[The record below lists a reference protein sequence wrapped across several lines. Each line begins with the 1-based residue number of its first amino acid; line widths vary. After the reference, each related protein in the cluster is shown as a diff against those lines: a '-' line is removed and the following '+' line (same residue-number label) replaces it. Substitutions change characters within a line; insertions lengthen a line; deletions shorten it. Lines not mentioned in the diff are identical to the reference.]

1 MIGFVK
7 FVLAPAG
14 LRGASLAISGSRAG
28 GVGVLNAE
36 LAADFAAVLSE
47 LAVLAAHA
55 RGRFGLKVDGLEA
68 SQADALRPFVARGL
82 RWLILDLESV
92 SACTADIDALRRAG
106 VKVLAEVRRPDAG
119 GAPLD
124 CLDGLLLKG
133 NEAGGFVGE
142 DSSFILL
149 QKWLGRTG
157 LPLYLRGGLTPHVAA
172 ACSAV
177 GVAGG
182 VLDSQLLLMD
192 EVELPAGL
200 RTLLGNLSGSETV
213 AVGDGER
220 GEYFRI
226 LVRPG
231 HAAARTLVARGDGL
245 GFAAL
250 QPLIA
255 AEAMGWS
262 DPVAGLLPI
271 GQDAC
276 FAAPW
281 RKQYHHVAAVL
292 QAIDA
297 AIEDHLRTAVAARP
311 IFADAPLAQSLKLR
325 LPIVQGPMTR
335 VSDSAD
341 FAAAIAEGGAL
352 PMVAFALLKGAPLD
366 RLLAD
371 TRKLLGDR
379 PWGIG
384 LLGFAPQALLDE
396 QLASAT
402 AFGPSYAIIA
412 GGRPDQA
419 VRLEAAGVPTFL
431 HVPSANLIPLF
442 LQEGARRF
450 IFEGRECGGHIGPL
464 SSFVLW
470 SAMVDRLTAELAKNT
485 VPGHEI
491 ELLFAGGI
499 HDAASSAMV
508 QVLVAPLVARGAKVG
523 ILMGSAYLFTE
534 EIVAS
539 GAIVPQFQ
547 REVIDCERTVNLE
560 SGPGHASR
568 CAYTPFAQDFFRM
581 RIEHRENGMPADESR
596 ALLDDLILGRLR
608 IASKGRTRRGLDAEL
623 ESLSAIEQRAEG
635 MYMLGQVA
643 TLRSQVTRIEALHR
657 EVTEG
662 AAALLQGRLDAIE
675 TPVLAPD
682 APADIAIVGI
692 ASVLPKA
699 NTTREYWQNILDKV
713 DAITEIPSHRWDWR
727 LYFDADRTAKDKI
740 YSKWGGFLDDMVFD
754 PMRYGMPPKSIT
766 SVDPMQLMA
775 LEVARQTIEDA
786 GYHEKAFDRE
796 RASVIVGASG
806 GTGDVGSQ
814 YGLRSELPRFNGALP
829 AEVADRLPEWTEDSF
844 AGILLNVIAGR
855 VANRLNFGGVNF
867 TTDAACASSL
877 AAIYQGVTEL
887 VAGRS
892 DFVIAGGVDTVQGP
906 FGYLCFSKTQALS
919 PRGRCSTFDAA
930 GDGIVISEGIAMV
943 ALKRLA
949 DAERD
954 GDRIYAV
961 IKGVGGGSDGNA
973 KGLTAPLPAGQ
984 LRAMRRAYEMAGF
997 GPASVGLFEAHGTGT
1012 VAGDSA
1018 ELQST
1023 TELIGKDGVA
1033 PRQAAIGS
1041 VKTMIGHTK
1050 ATAGIAGMIK
1060 AALALHHRV
1069 LPPHR
1074 GVDKPNPIL
1083 TAPGSPLYLLD
1094 QPMPWLEPG
1103 DVPRRAAASA
1113 FGFGGTNFHV
1123 VMEEYRG
1130 EFRESRRTATT
1141 ERWPAELLLWSE
1153 TDASALVGRLAG
1165 LRADLERHPGVEL
1178 RDLAASLASRWSVNR
1193 ETVAIVAKDRAD
1205 LLLKLGLALAR
1216 LGGDARPLPP
1226 GVHHGVR
1233 AEAPG
1238 KLAVLFPG
1246 QGSQYTGM
1254 LRELALHFPVCA
1266 ETLSE
1271 ADAVLRAPFARR
1283 FGDAARLS
1291 RFIFPR
1297 AAYSEHDKAGAR
1309 KELTATD
1316 VAQPALG
1323 AVEVAMFRLA
1333 RSLGIAPD
1341 MVAGHSYGEFVAL
1354 FAGGA
1359 IDFEALMTLSAA
1371 RGRFIVDAARA
1382 EGAELGTMAAVQ
1394 APREAVEAAIAD
1406 IDGVLIANHNAPM
1419 QSIISGSR
1427 AGVATASAQLAKAG
1441 FDVAEIPVAAA
1452 FHSGLVKPAQR
1463 ELAALIEATP
1473 WKPVRVPVYSNT
1485 TARPHAA
1492 EVGKTRKQM
1501 AEHLVRPVEFVSEI
1515 EAMYQDGARV
1525 FLEVGPKAILSKL
1538 IAKILAERPHQA
1550 ISIDDGGGLSGLLGA
1565 LGQLAGAGIAVD
1577 LRPLFERR
1585 SCRIGNPEQ
1594 LESLVR
1600 TTASP
1605 KHAWMLNGSYARRA
1619 EEPQRQIGVTLEQ
1632 ASAQP
1637 PSPPVESTAAAPVDV
1652 PAVRPESVATNLSGT
1667 LSAPRARGAATTRA
1681 MPFTRSS
1688 KEGRMDQRRP
1698 APGGGDPAVMAEYFE
1713 TMRQFLDTQERVMAA
1728 YMTGEPAG
1736 VARALPRP
1744 RTAQALPTPRYA
1756 DSVAAVP
1763 VIASEPAVDAAAA
1776 RAASSQP
1783 VAARPV
1789 APAHGGNGSTPP
1801 SGANGSYAAHGV
1813 NGVNGI
1819 HGANGANGAH
1829 GANGANG
1836 AHGANGANGANGVH
1850 LAGAANGSAAAISTA
1865 APTAANGAAKAKE
1878 KSGGEL
1884 SRDKLT
1890 DMLLSIV
1897 EEKTGYPR
1905 DMVGLDQSLESDL
1918 GIDSIK
1924 RIEVVGAMLQAL
1936 PERYREALSAS
1947 RSKLNTQATLEGMLS
1962 MMSAAGA
1969 EGAASLPFEV
1979 AGTETQAEQSL
1990 PSRHVVAAEA
2000 EPITASALRRITP
2013 GHFLVTEDRLGLATQ
2028 LMSLLMDRGCTSTL
2042 VAGEALAGEE
2052 QLAAW
2057 IAGPGAGLGTI
2068 AGVVHLAAAGT
2079 SWEAADAPMATWRGQ
2094 LFRHEKSL
2102 FLLLRAFAA
2111 KMADD
2116 AHVLSLSTLGGSFGR
2131 DTASPR
2137 GLSLQGG
2144 GVGLLKSLREERPT
2158 LRVKAVDVDPGAP
2171 LPRLAAELMQE
2182 LELVGGRQEV
2192 GYPDGVRTVFRTVAA
2207 PSPDAAVSARRKL
2220 DGLVVLATGGARGIT
2235 AETLREL
2242 AQSGNV
2248 LILTGRSPL
2257 VAEPEALA
2265 ACADADKVRK
2275 HFIAQV
2281 RSGAAKLTPADIQR
2295 KTAAVMAGREMRA
2308 NIGDFRERG
2317 ATVEY
2322 HDVDVLDECALA
2334 HLIADVESRHAP
2346 INGIVHGAGV
2356 IEDKLLADKTGESWS
2371 RVVETKVLGL
2381 LLLQRHLKPQSLR
2394 FLSVFSSVA
2403 GRFGNSGQSD
2413 YATANELMNRLC
2425 CQLRDQWRGQV
2436 EVSALCWGPWG
2447 PTQFG
2452 AGMVTAET
2460 EAKFAAKGVALV
2472 SATAGRQLFVDAVT
2486 RAPGGPV
2493 EIVCGQG
2500 PWEAHEAA
2508 VGAIER
2514 AGPMA
2519 LADLLG
2525 PIIGSAALSTLPTGE
2540 QLLAVSVDARH
2551 RYLDQHRIDGVP
2563 VLPAAAAMA
2572 MMGDAARTLW
2582 PGWKVVET
2590 RDFRLIKGVEMKD
2603 AARTVQVAIQPPP
2616 YGSSEG
2622 FEVTA
2627 TIRSELG
2634 AGRFLVHYRAV
2645 VRLEQLVQ
2653 GEFARTPALH
2663 AAKKLSV
2670 AAAYDELL
2678 FHGPCFQVIEA
2689 IDGLS
2694 ERGSVSRVR
2703 PSRPTQ
2709 WLSGVSEAH
2718 DQWTF
2723 DPALVDAAA
2732 QMALLWARSL
2742 RGESCLPARFGRIV
2756 RLREQLPPRMTMEF
2770 ELIPSAD
2777 PSVVR
2782 ANVYFLDTGGQ
2793 VVLLIEEMECIAS
2806 AALNRLGGT
2815 AKKGAVAL
2823 PA

>member
-1 MIGFVK
+1 MPEFVK
-7 FVLAPAG
+7 FVFAPAG
-14 LRGASLAISGSRAG
+14 LRGASLAIAGSRAG

-36 LAADFAAVLSE
+36 LEDDFTL
-47 LAVLAAHA
+47 VLAELSTLATHA
-55 RGRFGLKVDGLEA
+55 RGPFGLRIETLEPARLEA
-68 SQADALRPFVARGL
+68 LHPFVARGL
-82 RWLILDLESV
+82 AWLILDLEALPGCAAEV
-92 SACTADIDALRRAG
+92 GALRQSG
-106 VKVLAEVRRPDAG
+106 LKVLAEVRTPEGDPA
-119 GAPLD
+119 ALE
-124 CLDGLLLKG
+124 LADGLLLKG
-133 NEAGGFVGE
+133 NEAGGYVGE

-182 VLDSQLLLMD
+182 ALESQLLLMD
-192 EVELPAGL
+192 EVSLSPAL
-200 RTLLGNLSGSETV
+200 QTLIGNLSGSETV

-220 GEYFRI
+220 GEYFRL

-231 HAAARTLVARGDGL
+231 HGAARSLVARGEGL
-245 GFAAL
+245 GFAGL
-250 QPLIA
+250 KPLVS
-255 AEAMGWS
+255 AEAPGWS
-262 DPVAGLLPI
+262 DPAVGLLPI

-281 RKQYHHVAAVL
+281 RKQYRHLAAVL
-292 QAIDA
+292 KAIDS
-297 AIEDHLRTAVAARP
+297 AIDTHLRTAVAART
-311 IFADAPLAQSLKLR
+311 ISEGASLARSLKLR

-335 VSDSAD
+335 VSDSAH
-341 FAAAIAEGGAL
+341 FAAAIADGGAL

-366 RLLAD
+366 RLLAE
-371 TRKLLGDR
+371 TKKLLGDR
-379 PWGIG
+379 SWGIG

-485 VPGHEI
+485 VPGSEI

-508 QVLVAPLVARGAKVG
+508 QVLVAPLVERGAKVG
-523 ILMGSAYLFTE
+523 ILMGSAYLFTQ

-547 REVIDCERTVNLE
+547 QEVIDCDRTVNLE

-568 CAYTPFAQDFFRM
+568 CAYTPFAQDFFRT
-581 RIEHRENGMPADESR
+581 RVEHRENGVPADESR
-596 ALLDDLILGRLR
+596 AILDDLILGRLR
-608 IASKGRTRRGLDAEL
+608 IASKGRTRRGLNAALEEL
-623 ESLSAIEQRAEG
+623 SVAAQRAEG

-643 TLRSQVTRIEALHR
+643 TLRSQVTRVDALHR
-657 EVTEG
+657 EVSEG
-662 AAALLQGRLDAIE
+662 AAALLQSRLDAVE
-675 TPVLAPD
+675 APVLA
-682 APADIAIVGI
+682 AVEAAADIAIVGI

-699 NTTREYWQNILDKV
+699 NTTRDYWQNILDKV

-740 YSKWGGFLDDMVFD
+740 YSKWGGFLDDMAFD

-814 YGLRSELPRFNGALP
+814 YGLRSELPRFQGTLP
-829 AEVADRLPEWTEDSF
+829 DDVADRLPEWTEDSF

-855 VANRLNFGGVNF
+855 IANRLNFGGVNF

-892 DFVIAGGVDTVQGP
+892 DFVVAGGVDTVQGP

-919 PRGRCSTFDAA
+919 PRGRCSTFDAS

-973 KGLTAPLPAGQ
+973 KGMTAPLPAGQ
-984 LRAMRRAYEMAGF
+984 LRAMRRAYAMAGF
-997 GPASVGLFEAHGTGT
+997 GPDSVGLFEAHGTGT
-1012 VAGDSA
+1012 VAGDTA

-1023 TELIGKDGVA
+1023 TELIGKNGGVV
-1033 PRQAAIGS
+1033 PRQAVIGS

-1074 GVDKPNPIL
+1074 GVDKPNAIL
-1083 TAPGSPLYLLD
+1083 AASDSPLYLLD
-1094 QPMPWLEPG
+1094 QPMPWLATG
-1103 DVPRRAAASA
+1103 DAPRRAAASA
-1113 FGFGGTNFHV
+1113 FGFGGTNFHI
-1123 VMEEYRG
+1123 VMEEYSG
-1130 EFRESRRTATT
+1130 EYRADRRSAAV
-1141 ERWPAELLLWSE
+1141 ERWPAELLLWSAP
-1153 TDASALVGRLAG
+1153 DRAALTERLADLRGRLEAH
-1165 LRADLERHPGVEL
+1165 ADVAL
-1178 RDLAASLASRWSVNR
+1178 RDLAASLASRWTPNA
-1193 ETVAIVAKDRAD
+1193 ETIAIVAKDRAD
-1205 LLLKLGLALAR
+1205 LRTKMDLALAR
-1216 LGGDARPLPP
+1216 LGGDAKPLPP

-1233 AEAPG
+1233 AEAAG

-1254 LRELALHFPVCA
+1254 LRELSLHFPLCA

-1271 ADAVLRAPFARR
+1271 ADAVLREPFARR
-1283 FGDAARLS
+1283 FGEAARLS

-1297 AAYSEHDKAGAR
+1297 AAYSEDDKARAR
-1309 KELTATD
+1309 QELTATD

-1323 AVEVAMFRLA
+1323 AVEVAMFRLMQA
-1333 RSLGIAPD
+1333 LGIAPD
-1341 MVAGHSYGEFVAL
+1341 MLAGHSYGEFVAL

-1359 IDFEALMTLSAA
+1359 IDFAGLMTLSAA
-1371 RGRFIVDAARA
+1371 RGRFIVDAAKG

-1406 IDGVLIANHNAPM
+1406 IDGVIIANHNAPA

-1427 AGVATASAQLAKAG
+1427 AGIALASAQLGKAG
-1441 FDVAEIPVAAA
+1441 FDVTEIPVAAA
-1452 FHSGLVKPAQR
+1452 FHSALVKPAQR
-1463 ELAALIEATP
+1463 ELADLIAATP
-1473 WKPVRVPVYSNT
+1473 WQPVRIPVYSNT

-1492 EVGKTRKQM
+1492 EVAKTRKQM

-1525 FLEVGPKAILSKL
+1525 FLEVGPKSILSRL
-1538 IAKILAERPHQA
+1538 TAKILAERPHVA
-1550 ISIDDGGGLSGLLGA
+1550 IAIDDGSGLAGLLGA
-1565 LGQLAGAGIAVD
+1565 LAQLACAGIAVD
-1577 LRPLFERR
+1577 VRPLFERR
-1585 SCRIGNPEQ
+1585 SCRIGNPDQ
-1594 LESLVR
+1594 LETLS
-1600 TTASP
+1600 TANALP

-1619 EEPQRQIGVTLEQ
+1619 GEPQRQIGVTFEQ
-1632 ASAQP
+1632 AQAAQESKP
-1637 PSPPVESTAAAPVDV
+1637 VEALPEAPAVAVPPVRHESAAPTFSAAS
-1652 PAVRPESVATNLSGT
+1652 PTPRTGGSNTN
-1667 LSAPRARGAATTRA
+1667 RA

-1688 KEGRMDQRRP
+1688 KESRMDQRRP
-1698 APGGGDPAVMAEYFE
+1698 APSGGDPAVMAEYFE
-1713 TMRQFLDTQERVMAA
+1713 TMRQFLETQERVMAA
-1728 YMTGEPAG
+1728 YMTGDAAG
-1736 VARALPRP
+1736 VSRALPRQRLAP
-1744 RTAQALPTPRYA
+1744 ALPAPRYA
-1756 DSVAAVP
+1756 DQVAAAPLIDAEASPPVVALRPVTPPP
-1763 VIASEPAVDAAAA
+1763 VISIPRPVSAAAETHGSNG
-1776 RAASSQP
+1776 AS
-1783 VAARPV
+1783 
-1789 APAHGGNGSTPP
+1789 PAK
-1801 SGANGSYAAHGV
+1801 
-1813 NGVNGI
+1813 
-1819 HGANGANGAH
+1819 GANGANGAH

-1836 AHGANGANGANGVH
+1836 AHGANGTHGANGANGVH
-1850 LAGAANGSAAAISTA
+1850 IPGGANGSAGGIGAA
-1865 APTAANGAAKAKE
+1865 APAAVNGSAKPKE
-1878 KSGGEL
+1878 KAGGEI

-1890 DMLLSIV
+1890 DMLLAIV

-1936 PERYREALSAS
+1936 PERYREALSSS

-1962 MMSAAGA
+1962 MMSAAGM
-1969 EGAASLPFEV
+1969 EGAVTVPFDV
-1979 AGTETQAEQSL
+1979 AGTEIQAVQSL

-2000 EPITASALRRITP
+2000 EQIAASALRRITS
-2013 GHFLVTEDRLGLATQ
+2013 GHFLITEDGLGLALQ
-2028 LMSLLMDRGCTSTL
+2028 VASLLMDKGCTSTL
-2042 VAGEALAGEE
+2042 VAADALASEE
-2052 QLAAW
+2052 RLAAW
-2057 IAGPGAGLGTI
+2057 IAGPGAGIGAL
-2068 AGVVHLAAAGT
+2068 AGVIHLAAAGAP
-2079 SWEAADAPMATWRGQ
+2079 WAAADSPLAAWRGQ
-2094 LFRHEKSL
+2094 LFRSEKSL
-2102 FLLLRAFAA
+2102 FILLREFIG
-2111 KMADD
+2111 KLADD
-2116 AHVLSLSTLGGSFGR
+2116 AHVFSLSALGGLFGR
-2131 DTASPR
+2131 GAGEAR

-2144 GVGLLKSLREERPT
+2144 AVGLLKSLREERPA
-2158 LRVKAVDVDPGAP
+2158 LRVKAVDVDPARP
-2171 LPRLAAELMQE
+2171 LTSLAAELMQE

-2192 GYPDGVRTVFRTVAA
+2192 GYPGGLRTVFRTVPAA
-2207 PSPDAAVSARRKL
+2207 AVLDAARRDPL
-2220 DGLVVLATGGARGIT
+2220 RSLVVLATGGARGVT

-2242 AQSGNV
+2242 ALPGNTLV
-2248 LILTGRSPL
+2248 LTGRSPL
-2257 VAEPEALA
+2257 TDEPEALA
-2265 ACADADKVRK
+2265 VCTDAEQVRQL
-2275 HFIAQV
+2275 FIAEV
-2281 RSGAAKLTPADIQR
+2281 RSGASKLKPADIQR

-2308 NIGDFRERG
+2308 NIDDFRRRG

-2322 HDVDVLDECALA
+2322 HVVDVLDECALV
-2334 HLIADVESRHAP
+2334 HLIADIESRHAP
-2346 INGIVHGAGV
+2346 INGVVHGAGV
-2356 IEDKLLADKTGESWS
+2356 IEDKLLADKTSESWS

-2381 LLLQRHLKPQSLR
+2381 LLLQRHLRPESLR
-2394 FLSVFSSVA
+2394 FFSVFSSVA

-2436 EVSALCWGPWG
+2436 EVNALCWGPWG

-2452 AGMVTAET
+2452 AGMVTVET

-2472 SATAGRQLFVDAVT
+2472 SAAAGRRLFVDALT
-2486 RAPGGPV
+2486 REPGTQV
-2493 EIVCGQG
+2493 ELVCGQG

-2508 VGAIER
+2508 VGAIEH
-2514 AGPMA
+2514 AA
-2519 LADLLG
+2519 QTVLADLRG
-2525 PIIGSAALSTLPTGE
+2525 PLIGAAVVTTAPTGE
-2540 QLLAVSVDARH
+2540 QVLAVSIDSRH
-2551 RYLDQHRIDGVP
+2551 EYLGQHRIDGVP

-2572 MMGDAARTLW
+2572 IMGDAARTLW

-2603 AARTVQVAIQPPP
+2603 AERTLQVVIQPPP

-2627 TIRSELG
+2627 TIRSDLG
-2634 AGRFLVHYRAV
+2634 NGRSLMHYRAV
-2645 VRLEQLVQ
+2645 VRLEQQVQ
-2653 GEFARTPALH
+2653 GEFARTPGLH
-2663 AAKKLSV
+2663 SAKKLSV
-2670 AAAYDELL
+2670 ASAYDELL
-2678 FHGPCFQVIEA
+2678 FHGPCFQVIEV

-2694 ERGSVSRVR
+2694 ERGSISSVR
-2703 PSRPTQ
+2703 PSYPSE
-2709 WLSGVSEAH
+2709 WLSGIPESH

-2756 RLREQLPPRMTMEF
+2756 RLRESLPARMTMEF
-2770 ELIPSAD
+2770 ELIPVPD

-2782 ANVYFLDTGGQ
+2782 ANVYFLDAGGQ

-2815 AKKGAVAL
+2815 AGKRAVAL